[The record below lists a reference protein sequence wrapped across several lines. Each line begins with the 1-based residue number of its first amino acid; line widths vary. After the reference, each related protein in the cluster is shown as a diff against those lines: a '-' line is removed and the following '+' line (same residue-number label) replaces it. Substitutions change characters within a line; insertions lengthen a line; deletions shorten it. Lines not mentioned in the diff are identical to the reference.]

1 MTRRRASGE
10 DSVYRDG
17 DRWRAAVSLGY
28 DANGQRVRKKV
39 SGRTRAEAAE
49 KLRKLRQQVDSGVI
63 PDDRLTV
70 QAFLDRWL
78 TINLPGSVAESTEDD
93 YVDTVRLH
101 LVPALRRK
109 RLAKLTVADLDR
121 LWKAKREAGYSPNSI
136 RIMRTVLR
144 RALGQAEREGI
155 VPRNV
160 AKLSVA
166 PRIRAKEG
174 GTLTV
179 DQAHQLLD
187 AAAGYR
193 FEAAVVLALAYGMR
207 RGEVLGLHW
216 SALDW
221 QAGTLRVTH
230 GVKRVK
236 DRDISSAR
244 RTRLVV
250 SELKTPKSRRT
261 LVLTPELASRFRQ
274 HRARQAEAQ
283 MAAGSLWQDH
293 GLIFASEVGTPM
305 DPDNFSH
312 SFVRL
317 CERAGLGHWHP
328 HELRHSGA
336 SLMLAQGTP
345 LHVVSEVL
353 GHAIIAITKDVY
365 GHLLEGDGRAAAE
378 SMSRA
383 LFGG

>member
-1 MTRRRASGE
+1 
-10 DSVYRDG
+10 V
-17 DRWRAAVSLGY
+17 
-28 DANGQRVRKKV
+28 
-39 SGRTRAEAAE
+39 
-49 KLRKLRQQVDSGVI
+49 
-63 PDDRLTV
+63 
-70 QAFLDRWL
+70 
-78 TINLPGSVAESTEDD
+78 NLPGTVAESTEDG

-101 LVPALRRK
+101 LIPALGRK

-121 LWKAKREAGYSPNSI
+121 LWKAKRDAGYSSNSV

-144 RALGQAEREGI
+144 RALGQAVREGI
-155 VPRNV
+155 LSRNV
-160 AKLSVA
+160 ASLSVA
-166 PRIRAKEG
+166 PRVRAKEG
-174 GTLTV
+174 RTLTV
-179 DQAHQLLD
+179 DQARQLLD

-221 QAGTLRVTH
+221 KAGTLRVTH
-230 GVKRVK
+230 SVRRVK
-236 DRDISSAR
+236 ERDESSDR
-244 RTRLVV
+244 RTRVV
-250 SELKTPKSRRT
+250 VTELKTPKSRRI
-261 LVLTPELASRFRQ
+261 LALTPELVARFRQ
-274 HRARQAEAQ
+274 HRIQQAEAQ
-283 MAAGSLWQDH
+283 MAAGARWQDY

-312 SFVRL
+312 SFARL
-317 CERAGLGHWHP
+317 CQRAGLGHWHP

-353 GHAIIAITKDVY
+353 GHASIAVTKDVY
-365 GHLLEGDGRAAAE
+365 GHLLEGDKRAAAE